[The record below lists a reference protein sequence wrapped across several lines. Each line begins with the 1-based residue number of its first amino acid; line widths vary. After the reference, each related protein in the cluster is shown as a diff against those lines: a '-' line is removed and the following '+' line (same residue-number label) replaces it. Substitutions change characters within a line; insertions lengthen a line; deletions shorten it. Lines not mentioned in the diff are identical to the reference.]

1 MNRLQGKRALIT
13 GGTSGIGL
21 ETARQFLAE
30 GARVAITG
38 KNPAT
43 LESARQELGKDV
55 LVIASDAADPAA
67 QKTVAATIRQTFGG
81 LDALFVN
88 AGIAE
93 LRPVEQWDE
102 TAFDRCM
109 AINLKGPFF
118 LIQALLPLFGNPAS
132 IVLNASVNAHI
143 GMPNSS
149 VYGASKAALLSFT
162 RTLSGELISRGIR
175 VNAVSPGPISTP
187 LYSKLG
193 FSEADLKQVASS
205 IQSQVPAGRFGN
217 PSEIARAV
225 VFLASDESAF
235 TVGGRIDDRRWH
247 GDPLI
252 RRTPKPCS
260 GSCRVPGILSST
272 GPDRRPGRSPAT
284 GSPGSPPSPARPSP
298 LSNPRR
304 LPAGQSGPVRR
315 ARKACSL

>member
-1 MNRLQGKRALIT
+1 MDRLKRKRALIT
-13 GGTSGIGL
+13 GGTTGIGL
-21 ETARQFLAE
+21 ETARQFLQE

-43 LESARQELGKDV
+43 LEAARRELGSGV
-55 LVIASDAADPAA
+55 LVISADASDVEA
-67 QKTVAATIRQTFGG
+67 QKRVAETIRQEFGG
-81 LDALFVN
+81 LDILFLN

-102 TAFDRCM
+102 AGFDRSF
-109 AINLKGPFF
+109 AINVKGPYF
-118 LIQALLPLFGNPAS
+118 LVQALLPIFANPAS

-149 VYGASKAALLSFT
+149 VYGASKAALLSLA

-193 FSEADLKQVASS
+193 LPEADLKAVAAS
-205 IQSQVPAGRFGN
+205 IQSQVPAGRFGK
-217 PSEIARAV
+217 PGEIASAV

-235 TVGGRIDDRRWH
+235 TVGSEL
-247 GDPLI
+247 LI
-252 RRTPKPCS
+252 
-260 GSCRVPGILSST
+260 T
-272 GPDRRPGRSPAT
+272 GGMD
-284 GSPGSPPSPARPSP
+284 
-298 LSNPRR
+298 L
-304 LPAGQSGPVRR
+304 
-315 ARKACSL
+315 